1 MARGPLRV
9 GIVGM
14 GIGRSNGRALHADPR
29 GEVAALCDLEEDRM
43 REFAAE
49 FETDP
54 RLYVDYRKMCRDPG
68 IDAVFVGTP
77 NQWHVPVAVEAVRR
91 GKHVLVTK
99 PLADA
104 ERPARRLVEAA
115 EAAGVVNMM
124 SLSTRFSPDC
134 LYLQEQAET
143 GALGKIYYARSRSVR
158 RNGIPAWNL
167 GFITPGGGAFRDMGV
182 HFLDA
187 AWAIMGRPR
196 PLTASGVSGAPFGP
210 RGRGY
215 SRPTPSRVWKQ
226 YDTDD
231 YAGGFIRFENGA
243 GLQIESFWASHQ
255 AREEQIEVFGTEAG
269 ATLSPLKLYRTDKE
283 GREIDQE
290 VRLPASA
297 PESWTAIASHFIE
310 CCLDGKTCRAPLRQ
324 GLQVQQMLEAVL
336 ASAAKGAEVRLRNYA
351 A

>member
-1 MARGPLRV
+1 MGDEGRGGAGDGMARRRLRV

-14 GIGRSNGRALHADPR
+14 GIGRSNGRAIHADPR
-29 GEVAALCDLEEDRM
+29 GEVVALCDLEEDRM

-49 FETDP
+49 LDANP
-54 RLYVDYRKMCRDPG
+54 GLYADYRKMCRDPG
-68 IDAVFVGTP
+68 VDAVFVGTP
-77 NQWHVPVAVEAVRR
+77 NQWHVPVALEAVRR

-104 ERPARRLVEAA
+104 VRPARRLVEAA

-134 LYLQEQAET
+134 LYLQEQAEA
-143 GALGKIYYARSRSVR
+143 GVFGHVYYARSRSVR

-167 GFITPGGGAFRDMGV
+167 GFISPGGGAFRDMGV

-196 PLTASGVSGAPFGP
+196 PLTATGVAGAAFGP

-215 SRPTPSRVWKQ
+215 SRPTTRRVWKQ

-255 AREEQIEVFGTEAG
+255 AREEQIEIFGTEAG
-269 ATLSPLKLYRTDKE
+269 ATLSPLKLFRTDE
-283 GREIDQE
+283 G
-290 VRLPASA
+290 
-297 PESWTAIASHFIE
+297 
-310 CCLDGKTCRAPLRQ
+310 
-324 GLQVQQMLEAVL
+324 
-336 ASAAKGAEVRLRNYA
+336 AARSTRR
-351 A
+351 